1 MKSTN
6 DHPPLHIVWISGLS
20 GSGKTTAIKTL
31 EDIGFFC
38 IDNLPIVLLPTFIDL
53 IRNSKL
59 DINKI
64 GLVIDIRE
72 KTFLKNTEEVLNQI
86 RKLDASFQIIFLESS
101 DDVLITRFKTTRRQ
115 HPLAIGGNILKG
127 IRLEREILSFLKEKA
142 DQTIDTST
150 LSIHE
155 LKKQIMR
162 TILPNRSHQRLS
174 LTFLSFGFKYG
185 LPAELDLLF
194 DVRFLP
200 NPFFVEDL
208 KNLTGLDESVR
219 KFILEK
225 KETNVFLTHVE
236 KLLKFLIPQYVE
248 EGKAY
253 LTVGIGCTGGVHRS
267 VVIAKELKNRFAEYL
282 KDSPIH
288 VMDGFRDIG

>member
-1 MKSTN
+1 MVES
-6 DHPPLHIVWISGLS
+6 PVPLQIVWISGLS

-53 IRNSKL
+53 IKNSKM

-64 GLVIDIRE
+64 GLVVDIRE
-72 KTFLKNTEEVLNQI
+72 QEFLKDVKNVIAQIKALNATLRI
-86 RKLDASFQIIFLESS
+86 FFLESS
-101 DDVLITRFKTTRRQ
+101 DEILITRFKTTRRQ
-115 HPLAIGGNILKG
+115 HPLAPSGKIIDG
-127 IRLEREILSFLKEKA
+127 IRKERVNLSFLKEMA
-142 DQTIDTST
+142 DQTIDTSN

-155 LKKQIMR
+155 LRRQIIQ
-162 TILPNRSHQRLS
+162 TIAPGDAHQKLS

-200 NPFFVEDL
+200 NPFFVEEL

-219 KFILEK
+219 NFILDRG
-225 KETNVFLTHVE
+225 ETSEFLTHVE
-236 KLLKFLIPQYVE
+236 EILNFLIPQYLK

-267 VVIAKELKNRFAEYL
+267 VVIARELKNRFSSHL
-282 KDSPIH
+282 KDLPVHI
-288 VMDGFRDIG
+288 MDGFRDIG